1 MKTIAIPIFES
12 RISVRLD
19 CAEYIHLIKLERGV
33 VKNRETMRLITANPL
48 EKIKVLIKLN
58 PDVLIC
64 GGLTEYCQNR
74 LKNTD
79 IQIIPWVRGNI
90 EEILAQYLE
99 GKLNPKD
106 SPVKTNM

>member
-1 MKTIAIPIFES
+1 MKTIAIPIFKS
-12 RISVRLD
+12 RVSVRLD
-19 CAEYIHLIKLERGV
+19 CAEYIHLITLERGV
-33 VKNRETMRLITANPL
+33 VKNRETMRLITANSL

-64 GGLTEYCQNR
+64 GGLTEFCQNR

-79 IQIIPWVRGNI
+79 IQIIPWVRGDI

-99 GKLNPKD
+99 GKLNQKD
-106 SPVKTNM
+106 SPVKTKM

>member
-1 MKTIAIPIFES
+1 MKIIAIPIFKS

-19 CAEYIHLIKLERGV
+19 CAEYIHLVTIEKGV
-33 VKNRETMRLITANPL
+33 VKSRETVRLVATNPL
-48 EKIKVLIKLN
+48 EKVKSLIQMK

-64 GGLTEYCQNR
+64 GGLTEHCQNR

-79 IQIIPWVRGNI
+79 IQLIPWVRGDI

-99 GKLNPKD
+99 GKLIAKN

>member
-1 MKTIAIPIFES
+1 MLS
-12 RISVRLD
+12 S
-19 CAEYIHLIKLERGV
+19 
-33 VKNRETMRLITANPL
+33 ITSINPL
-48 EKIKVLIKLN
+48 EKVKVLIKLN

-64 GGLTEYCQNR
+64 GGLTEFCQNR

-79 IQIIPWVRGNI
+79 IQIIPWVRGDI

-99 GKLNPKD
+99 GKLNQKD